1 MMYPSL
7 RQFLLTPPQSL
18 DQAQTW
24 GLPLAHMAYQLDE
37 TGQLCQAP
45 LPPHGKGG
53 LMLVGVPT
61 SPAGQCDPR
70 RAVRDILTVC
80 QGRGFGGVILDLE
93 QPPTRFL
100 SQLIC
105 GLEEGLTQRK
115 RTLFLPESY
124 GNYSD
129 RASIYLTSA
138 HLRRFFAAAVGGGHR
153 HLRPPPAGSRLRRAR
168 DDFFLPSVKGQGRP
182 ISQETL
188 ERLQRRLNP
197 SVFFS
202 PDLCAHYFTY
212 MSRETGAHFILFDD
226 GESLE
231 KKRTL
236 AQELGISRFFPAL
249 SRDRGIPAQAGPP
262 GGLSIRRLSGADAGF
277 PRGVRHEKTLSGH
290 NRTGFSSY

>member
-1 MMYPSL
+1 MMYPSP

-138 HLRRFFAAAVGGGHR
+138 ISGVLCGGGWR
-153 HLRPPPAGSRLRRAR
+153 RPSTPTAPTGWFSASGG
-168 DDFFLPSVKGQGRP
+168 PGT
-182 ISQETL
+182 IS
-188 ERLQRRLNP
+188 
-197 SVFFS
+197 FS
-202 PDLCAHYFTY
+202 PP
-212 MSRETGAHFILFDD
+212 SRG
-226 GESLE
+226 
-231 KKRTL
+231 R
-236 AQELGISRFFPAL
+236 
-249 SRDRGIPAQAGPP
+249 AGPSP
-262 GGLSIRRLSGADAGF
+262 RR
-277 PRGVRHEKTLSGH
+277 P
-290 NRTGFSSY
+290 

>member
-1 MMYPSL
+1 MCPGLCGQCRDVLCRDTGTYQNFHAVPCPLHQSAEKLRSLWGTRRLPAGEDGTKAHAPDRFQCRKGVGADIKGTVQGTRHRTACLFRCPARRRINGPHGIRIQLPFRGQHTGHDTICPSL
-7 RQFLLTPPQSL
+7 
-18 DQAQTW
+18 
-24 GLPLAHMAYQLDE
+24 HQL
-37 TGQLCQAP
+37 
-45 LPPHGKGG
+45 
-53 LMLVGVPT
+53 
-61 SPAGQCDPR
+61 
-70 RAVRDILTVC
+70 
-80 QGRGFGGVILDLE
+80 
-93 QPPTRFL
+93 
-100 SQLIC
+100 C

-138 HLRRFFAAAVGGGHR
+138 ISGGSLRRRLEEAIDTYGPHR
-153 HLRPPPAGSRLRRAR
+153 LVLCLRRAR

-236 AQELGISRFFPAL
+236 AQELGISRFFLLYPEIAEFL
-249 SRDRGIPAQAGPP
+249 P
-262 GGLSIRRLSGADAGF
+262 RL
-277 PRGVRHEKTLSGH
+277 VRQEA
-290 NRTGFSSY
+290 

>member
-1 MMYPSL
+1 MMYPSP

-80 QGRGFGGVILDLE
+80 QGRGFGGVI
-93 QPPTRFL
+93 
-100 SQLIC
+100 C

-115 RTLFLPESY
+115 RALFLPESY

-138 HLRRFFAAAVGGGHR
+138 ISGGSLRRRLEEAIDTYGPHR
-153 HLRPPPAGSRLRRAR
+153 LVLCLRRAR

-236 AQELGISRFFPAL
+236 AQELGISRFFLLYPEIADFL
-249 SRDRGIPAQAGPP
+249 P
-262 GGLSIRRLSGADAGF
+262 RL
-277 PRGVRHEKTLSGH
+277 VRQEA
-290 NRTGFSSY
+290 